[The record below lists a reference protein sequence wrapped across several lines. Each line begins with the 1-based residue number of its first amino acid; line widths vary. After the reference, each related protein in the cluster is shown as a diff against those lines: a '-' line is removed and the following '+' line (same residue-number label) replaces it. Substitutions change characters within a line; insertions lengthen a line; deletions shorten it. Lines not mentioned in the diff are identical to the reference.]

1 MICSLMTET
10 PALTWA
16 IPAAAL
22 SPAVLAD
29 AASSPKLRSADVMAR
44 LSPSSAP
51 SSATRMEMRW
61 FATYDFS
68 LTGSGTECRKQQL
81 KAAGELAG
89 LMPLATTPFF
99 SAWLCAPALDGFL
112 RAHPGLRVELMEDR
126 RNLDISRREADVAYG
141 CCAHRHRGSSRGE
154 WEKLPSPAIHTPPR
168 RRHRPAE

>member
-1 MICSLMTET
+1 DIRQVAWVPLGLATQLRLAFSMFVFPHPAFT
-10 PALTWA
+10 PQRRGIFKRALT
-16 IPAAAL
+16 
-22 SPAVLAD
+22 
-29 AASSPKLRSADVMAR
+29 
-44 LSPSSAP
+44 
-51 SSATRMEMRW
+51 
-61 FATYDFS
+61 
-68 LTGSGTECRKQQL
+68 GNGTECRKQQL

-112 RAHPGLRVELMEDR
+112 HAHPGLRVELMEDR